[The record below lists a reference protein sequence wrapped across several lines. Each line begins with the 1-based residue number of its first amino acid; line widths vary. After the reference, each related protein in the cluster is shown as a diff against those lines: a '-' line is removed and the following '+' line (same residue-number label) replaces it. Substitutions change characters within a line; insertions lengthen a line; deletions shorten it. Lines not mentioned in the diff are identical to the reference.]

1 MSFIKRFKKMFI
13 RNKIMSSLTVNLS
26 DLDELKL
33 ALTIIQTQID
43 KSEAETKQWEIERKQ
58 RKKKKTV
65 DELIQEIEEEI
76 KYERD
81 SIIDSNIEIENLELK
96 RVELEKHEKLIEETP
111 VIKSLLKVIAKKKQK
126 KVKTDKELIPEN

>member
-1 MSFIKRFKKMFI
+1 
-13 RNKIMSSLTVNLS
+13 MSSLTVNLN
-26 DLDELKL
+26 DVDELKL
-33 ALTIIQTQID
+33 SLTIIQTQID

-65 DELIQEIEEEI
+65 EQIIEEIEEDI

-96 RVELEKHEKLIEETP
+96 REELEKHEKLLEETP
-111 VIKSLLKVIAKKKQK
+111 AIRSAIKVIAKKKQK
-126 KVKTDKELIPEN
+126 KVKTDTELIPETD

>member
-1 MSFIKRFKKMFI
+1 
-13 RNKIMSSLTVNLS
+13 MSSLTVNLS
-26 DLDELKL
+26 DIDELKL

-65 DELIQEIEEEI
+65 EQIIEEIEEDI

-96 RVELEKHEKLIEETP
+96 REELEKHEKLLEETP
-111 VIKSLLKVIAKKKQK
+111 AIRSAIKVIAKKKQK
-126 KVKTDKELIPEN
+126 KVKTDTELIPETD

>member
-1 MSFIKRFKKMFI
+1 
-13 RNKIMSSLTVNLS
+13 MSSLTVNLS
-26 DLDELKL
+26 DIDELKL

-65 DELIQEIEEEI
+65 EQIIEEIEEDI

-96 RVELEKHEKLIEETP
+96 REELEKHEKLFEESP
-111 VIKSLLKVIAKKKQK
+111 AIRAIVKAIAKKKPQK
-126 KVKTDKELIPEN
+126 KVKTDTELIPETD

>member
-1 MSFIKRFKKMFI
+1 
-13 RNKIMSSLTVNLS
+13 MSSLTVNLS

-96 RVELEKHEKLIEETP
+96 RVELEKHEKLLEESP
-111 VIKSLLKVIAKKKQK
+111 AIKSLLKVIAKKKQK

>member
-1 MSFIKRFKKMFI
+1 
-13 RNKIMSSLTVNLS
+13 MSSLTVNLN
-26 DLDELKL
+26 DIDELKL

-65 DELIQEIEEEI
+65 DELIQEIEEDI

-96 RVELEKHEKLIEETP
+96 REELEKHEKLLEETP
-111 VIKSLLKVIAKKKQK
+111 AIRSAIKVIAKKKQK
-126 KVKTDKELIPEN
+126 KVKTDTELIPETD

>member
-96 RVELEKHEKLIEETP
+96 RVELEKHEKLLEESP
-111 VIKSLLKVIAKKKQK
+111 AIKSLLKVIAKKKQK

>member
-1 MSFIKRFKKMFI
+1 MSL
-13 RNKIMSSLTVNLS
+13 RNKIMSSLTVNLN
-26 DLDELKL
+26 DIDELKL

-65 DELIQEIEEEI
+65 EQIIEEIEEDI

-96 RVELEKHEKLIEETP
+96 REELEKHEKLLEETP
-111 VIKSLLKVIAKKKQK
+111 AIRSAIKVIAKKKQK
-126 KVKTDKELIPEN
+126 KVKTDTELIPETD

>member
-1 MSFIKRFKKMFI
+1 MSLNI
-13 RNKIMSSLTVNLS
+13 KIMSSLTVNLS
-26 DLDELKL
+26 DIDELKL

-96 RVELEKHEKLIEETP
+96 REELEKHEKLLEESP
-111 VIKSLLKVIAKKKQK
+111 DIRAIVKAIAKKKPQK
-126 KVKTDKELIPEN
+126 KVTELIPEN

>member
-1 MSFIKRFKKMFI
+1 MSL
-13 RNKIMSSLTVNLS
+13 RNKIMSSLTVNLN
-26 DLDELKL
+26 DVDELKL
-33 ALTIIQTQID
+33 SLTIIQTQID

-65 DELIQEIEEEI
+65 EQIIEEIEEDI

-96 RVELEKHEKLIEETP
+96 REELEKHEKLLEETP
-111 VIKSLLKVIAKKKQK
+111 AIRSAIKVIAKKKQK
-126 KVKTDKELIPEN
+126 KVKTDTELIPETD

>member
-1 MSFIKRFKKMFI
+1 
-13 RNKIMSSLTVNLS
+13 MSSLTVNLN
-26 DLDELKL
+26 DVDELKL
-33 ALTIIQTQID
+33 SLTIIQTQID

-65 DELIQEIEEEI
+65 EQIIEEIEEDI

-96 RVELEKHEKLIEETP
+96 REELEKHEKLLEETP
-111 VIKSLLKVIAKKKQK
+111 AIRAAVKVIAKKKPQK
-126 KVKTDKELIPEN
+126 KVKTDTELIPDA

>member
-1 MSFIKRFKKMFI
+1 MSL
-13 RNKIMSSLTVNLS
+13 RNKIMSSLTVNLN
-26 DLDELKL
+26 DVDELKL
-33 ALTIIQTQID
+33 SLTIIQTQID

-65 DELIQEIEEEI
+65 DELIQEIEEDI

-96 RVELEKHEKLIEETP
+96 REELEKHEKLLEESP
-111 VIKSLLKVIAKKKQK
+111 AIRAIVKAIAKKKPQK
-126 KVKTDKELIPEN
+126 KVKTDTELIPETD

>member
-1 MSFIKRFKKMFI
+1 MSLNI
-13 RNKIMSSLTVNLS
+13 KIMSSLTVNLS
-26 DLDELKL
+26 DIDELKL

-96 RVELEKHEKLIEETP
+96 REELEKHEKLLEESP
-111 VIKSLLKVIAKKKQK
+111 DIRAIVKAIAKKKPQK
-126 KVKTDKELIPEN
+126 KVKTDTELIPERDSIID

>member
-1 MSFIKRFKKMFI
+1 MSL
-13 RNKIMSSLTVNLS
+13 RNKIMSSLTVNLN
-26 DLDELKL
+26 DIDELKL

-65 DELIQEIEEEI
+65 EQIIQEIEEDI

-96 RVELEKHEKLIEETP
+96 REELEKHEKLLEESP
-111 VIKSLLKVIAKKKQK
+111 AIRAIVKAIAKKKPQK
-126 KVKTDKELIPEN
+126 KVKTDTELIPEN